1 MESSITIL
9 LKIEDRN
16 HKDLTSEFH
25 HQNMMTKDSL
35 LEVAQGTEIYLICS
49 LTITRMKMNQMYSR
63 LSKICLLRKLEA

>member
-49 LTITRMKMNQMYSR
+49 LTRMKMNQMYSR